1 MHWSPPFR
9 TPEWMTWAG
18 CRDTDPEVFF
28 PVEGGSPELAKRI
41 CHTRCP
47 VQLECLD
54 WALDHGE
61 EDGVWGGMSERE
73 RGRLRKPNR
82 AKA

>member
-1 MHWSPPFR
+1 MYWSPPFR

-28 PVEGGSPELAKRI
+28 PVEGGSAEPAKRI
-41 CHTRCP
+41 CSTRCP
-47 VQLECLD
+47 VESECLD
-54 WALDHGE
+54 WALAHGE
-61 EDGVWGGMSERE
+61 DDGVWGGMSERE
-73 RGRLRKPNR
+73 RGRLKKLNQ